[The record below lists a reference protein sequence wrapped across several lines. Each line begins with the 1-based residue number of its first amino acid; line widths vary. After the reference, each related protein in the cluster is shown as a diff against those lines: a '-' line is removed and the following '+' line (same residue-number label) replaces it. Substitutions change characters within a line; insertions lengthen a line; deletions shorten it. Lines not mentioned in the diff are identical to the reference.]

1 MFSDFLKG
9 MTCFHWGK
17 KNQASSPSG
26 CRDRPFYCKSTCLVC
41 CAARKM
47 DTVLNQ
53 WNAIPSS
60 FILWI
65 CTQCSTALTILL
77 PTCSPCD
84 RALNHLPQEV
94 EWSQLSSSSK
104 HHASVIRL
112 ARPKLMV
119 LCIYFYHLEN
129 GKCKHFIYI
138 FTCLFFNSIFH
149 IHSLSISINLLPS
162 FYNLCSPETCI
173 AICLCEMYIYSDGT
187 MKCSHFFLFPRA
199 YVHNSLP
206 HVPSCMASQAI
217 LYSAAVISSKLKDI
231 LIDSNPLS
239 MEDRLQQTL

>member
-149 IHSLSISINLLPS
+149 IHSLSISINLAVTVPHGHVQTIICPS
-162 FYNLCSPETCI
+162 GESVKLTINTQHPMKPPGSLDPNCS
-173 AICLCEMYIYSDGT
+173 
-187 MKCSHFFLFPRA
+187 
-199 YVHNSLP
+199 
-206 HVPSCMASQAI
+206 
-217 LYSAAVISSKLKDI
+217 
-231 LIDSNPLS
+231 
-239 MEDRLQQTL
+239 